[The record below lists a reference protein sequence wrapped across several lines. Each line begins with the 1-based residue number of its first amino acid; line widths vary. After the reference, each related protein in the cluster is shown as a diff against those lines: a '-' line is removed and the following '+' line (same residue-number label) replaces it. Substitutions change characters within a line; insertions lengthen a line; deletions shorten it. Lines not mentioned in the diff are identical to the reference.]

1 MIYKL
6 EDQRKIRREDN
17 EIMYS
22 SFYFTR
28 RIFLSLQFEIVKL
41 HLVGTEIHIKEGKEN
56 VNVRLECES
65 FLETLSFKYMQ
76 SQFRIIN

>member
-1 MIYKL
+1 MKNNIYKL

-28 RIFLSLQFEIVKL
+28 RIFLSLQFEIVIL
-41 HLVGTEIHIKEGKEN
+41 HLVRTEIHIKEGEEN
-56 VNVRLECES
+56 TTSIGQTKTE
-65 FLETLSFKYMQ
+65 
-76 SQFRIIN
+76 